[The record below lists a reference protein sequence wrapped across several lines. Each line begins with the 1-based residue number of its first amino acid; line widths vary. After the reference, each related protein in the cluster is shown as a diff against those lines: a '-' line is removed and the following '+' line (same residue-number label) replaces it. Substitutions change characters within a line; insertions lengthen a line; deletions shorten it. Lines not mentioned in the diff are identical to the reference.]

1 MLRIRGNHHEVKC
14 VFSLCLSSV
23 IKNVFVFILRTHSA
37 AVLAQEETVF
47 LPMEFVVYLPWLR
60 VIVLNSVS
68 EQGRQEEVLSLS
80 FQDVLV
86 ERYSEVKH
94 VKLRALGNE

>member
-1 MLRIRGNHHEVKC
+1 MNLKC
-14 VFSLCLSSV
+14 SHCVYPVLLTMFFYL
-23 IKNVFVFILRTHSA
+23 LRTHSA
-37 AVLAQEETVF
+37 AVSAQEETVF